1 MSIYR
6 SYFSDACCGL
16 NPYSTG
22 RYSMR
27 HLLLRK
33 SVLLVRLNPYST
45 GRYSMRN
52 KTDIKTLHSL
62 GVLILILLEDTL

>member
-1 MSIYR
+1 MNPDD
-6 SYFSDACCGL
+6 FSDFIRSL

-27 HLLLRK
+27 DYRIGI
-33 SVLLVRLNPYST
+33 VETEN
-45 GRYSMRN
+45 
-52 KTDIKTLHSL
+52 